1 MKDNKKLSV
10 KRPESKSLKTVN
22 KIFNFVNNGTINI
35 SFHINLP
42 KLKQE
47 LLTMIIQEPTLNEK
61 LENLATVSVTAAV
74 VVNVVKK
81 FVKEVQKK
89 KSCK

>member
-42 KLKQE
+42 KLK
-47 LLTMIIQEPTLNEK
+47 
-61 LENLATVSVTAAV
+61 
-74 VVNVVKK
+74 
-81 FVKEVQKK
+81 
-89 KSCK
+89 